1 MPRQVTE
8 VPKFVIGDPKKA
20 QMSVNMNEVVGNND
34 ILFVCLDTLR
44 YDVASQEE
52 SLGNTPNINKYGKWE
67 KCHAPGN
74 YTFPSHNYE
83 IGRASCRER
92 V

>member
-44 YDVASQEE
+44 YDVASQE
-52 SLGNTPNINKYGKWE
+52 GKL
-67 KCHAPGN
+67 HLPFSPG
-74 YTFPSHNYE
+74 YVHRQSAITVKTCSF
-83 IGRASCRER
+83 